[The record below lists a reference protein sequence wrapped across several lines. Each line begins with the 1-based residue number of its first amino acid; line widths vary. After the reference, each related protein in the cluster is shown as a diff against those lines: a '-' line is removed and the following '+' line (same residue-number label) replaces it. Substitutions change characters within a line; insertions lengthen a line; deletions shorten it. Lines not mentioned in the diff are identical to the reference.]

1 MDTTEEEGSR
11 QEAGKEEE
19 IMQTAYRRA
28 LDAGL
33 TSSQAHKYSDYYRRK
48 TILPK
53 RDSEK
58 GKTYAAEWKLETEH
72 PDLIGPLKD
81 FKDVE
86 KFVKQ
91 VTASKTWEKVSRYH
105 GKVRVVQSRNMGSRA
120 AYMGRSHGSWIEI
133 SPAFDFNKYIVLHEL
148 AHSAGYRHHHVTFR
162 ECLLKLVSRF
172 LGRKAAKVLKEN
184 FKENGLRVTP
194 AKPKDPVSWLKA
206 VERAPLSNMH
216 IAK

>member
-1 MDTTEEEGSR
+1 MRTAAYSR
-11 QEAGKEEE
+11 A
-19 IMQTAYRRA
+19 I
-28 LDAGL
+28 DAGL
-33 TSSQAHKYSDYYRRK
+33 TRSQAQRYSDYYRRK
-48 TILPK
+48 TVLPK

-58 GKTYAAEWKLETEH
+58 TKTYNAEWKLENEH
-72 PDLIGPLKD
+72 PELIGPLNE

-105 GKVRVVQSRNMGSRA
+105 GKVRVVQSRNMGGRA

-162 ECLLKLVSRF
+162 QTLLKLVSRF
-172 LGRKAAKVLKEN
+172 LGRETATILKSN
-184 FKENGLRVTP
+184 FKEQGLRVTP
-194 AKPKDPVSWLKA
+194 SKPKSPVAWLEFSRRA
-206 VERAPLSNMH
+206 ERMLYGL
-216 IAK
+216 

>member
-1 MDTTEEEGSR
+1 MDSTQEKGTC
-11 QEAGKEEE
+11 QEAGKEKE
-19 IMQTAYRRA
+19 IMRVAYRKA

-33 TSSQAHKYSDYYRRK
+33 DSSQAHKYSDYYRRK

-58 GKTYAAEWKLETEH
+58 SKTYAAEWKLESEY
-72 PDLIGPLKD
+72 PELIGPLNE

-148 AHSAGYRHHHVTFR
+148 AHSAGHSHHHVTFR
-162 ECLLKLVSRF
+162 QTLLKLVSRF
-172 LGRKAAKVLKEN
+172 LGRETAAILKAN
-184 FKENGLRVTP
+184 FKEQGLRVTP
-194 AKPKDPVSWLKA
+194 AKPKDPVAWLEA
-206 VERAPLSNMH
+206 VKRAPIMQS
-216 IAK
+216 A